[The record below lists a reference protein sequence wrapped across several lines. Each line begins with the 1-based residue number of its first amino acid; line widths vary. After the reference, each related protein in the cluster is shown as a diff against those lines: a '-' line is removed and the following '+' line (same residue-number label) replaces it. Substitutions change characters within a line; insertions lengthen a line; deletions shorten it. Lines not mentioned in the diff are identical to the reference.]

1 MGDLAPQPTVYAY
14 NVKAQGKVHRVLKQ
28 YMKVSLKVSSLHR
41 ATPRVACGWRITK
54 SVSLIYN
61 SSKRPQWGELCT
73 CCFPAGV
80 ETQEGSPKT
89 VEPPAASPRAGG
101 EK

>member
-14 NVKAQGKVHRVLKQ
+14 NVKAKGKVHRVLQ
-28 YMKVSLKVSSLHR
+28 QHMKISLHR

-61 SSKRPQWGELCT
+61 SSKRPQWGELCIR
-73 CCFPAGV
+73 CFPAVV
-80 ETQEGSPKT
+80 ETQEGSPNT
-89 VEPPAASPRAGG
+89 VEPPAASPRVGG